1 MLRHMSRDRYLSDA
15 ELAAFMAAVRER
27 RHVHQPRDYAL
38 FALLAN
44 TGIRPSEALAL
55 TRGDCHLGGKLPWI
69 RLKRIGKKHTPQPTN
84 ELVINRAVAD
94 VLRRYVKE
102 SSGDPVDRVFGF
114 TRRQSE
120 RLFHYYR
127 RKAGINEPHK
137 IYCLRHSA
145 GMRLVRFVKDLRIV
159 QAIMGHSGL
168 RATMVY
174 AHVSPERLQAAYEA
188 AGTAG

>member
-1 MLRHMSRDRYLSDA
+1 MLRRMTRDRYLSDA
-15 ELAAFMAAVRER
+15 ELVAFMAAVRLR
-27 RHVHQPRDYAL
+27 RHVHQPRDHAL

-55 TRGDCHLGGKLPWI
+55 TRADCHLGGKLPWI
-69 RLKRIGKKHTPQPTN
+69 RLRRVGKRHTPQPTN

-94 VLRRYVKE
+94 VVRRYVNE
-102 SSGDPVDRVFGF
+102 ALPGDRLFPF

-127 RKAGINEPHK
+127 RKAGIVQLHK

>member
-1 MLRHMSRDRYLSDA
+1 MLRRMTRDRYLSDT

-27 RHVHQPRDYAL
+27 RHVNQPRDHAL
-38 FALLAN
+38 FALLVN
-44 TGIRPSEALAL
+44 TAIKPSEALTL
-55 TRGDCHLGGKLPWI
+55 TVSDCHLGGKLPWI
-69 RLKRIGKKHTPQPTN
+69 KLRRIGKRHTPIPTN
-84 ELVINRAVAD
+84 ELIINRAVAD
-94 VLRRYVKE
+94 VVQRYLDE
-102 SSGDPVDRVFGF
+102 SAGEPTSRLFGF

-127 RKAGINEPHK
+127 KKAGIVQLHK

-145 GMRLVRFVKDLRIV
+145 GMRLVRFVKDLRTV

-168 RATMVY
+168 RATMIY